1 MKFFND
7 FAETRKTRNTLP
19 HWQQE
24 GATYFVTW
32 RLADSIPQELLDK
45 LRLERAGWIVKNPE
59 PWDDAQEKEFHML
72 FSGEADRRMDE
83 GRGSCVLRETDNAEI
98 LCRCLLKFDG
108 ERYLIHSYV
117 VMPNHA
123 HILFSLAEGQT
134 LEDVVGAWKRYSAI
148 GINRRM
154 GRDGTLWQRD
164 YFDRL
169 IRNWQHMIR
178 VARYIRRNP
187 GKGNVPDGQY
197 TLHESDWV
205 RRMLA

>member
-1 MKFFND
+1 MQ
-7 FAETRKTRNTLP
+7 A
-19 HWQQE
+19 
-24 GATYFVTW
+24 
-32 RLADSIPQELLDK
+32 
-45 LRLERAGWIVKNPE
+45 
-59 PWDDAQEKEFHML
+59 
-72 FSGEADRRMDE
+72 
-83 GRGSCVLRETDNAEI
+83 
-98 LCRCLLKFDG
+98 
-108 ERYLIHSYV
+108 
-117 VMPNHA
+117 
-123 HILFSLAEGQT
+123 
-134 LEDVVGAWKRYSAI
+134 RYSAI
-148 GINRRM
+148 GINLRM